1 MERVQRKKEEWK
13 EKQLLTE
20 SNYNILLMTMFLHSL
35 SYGLTKTGLPTIPVE
50 VKNEHLCFIL
60 DTGSTCSLIDSTV
73 VEYFKD
79 IVEPVG
85 NYYISGIEGTKHK
98 VDMITLP
105 FTFEGHTYKPKFCVK
120 PLLDAFKGI
129 EDDSGIQVQG
139 LLGTDFL
146 LENQWIIDFK
156 ELKLM
161 V

>member
-1 MERVQRKKEEWK
+1 MEHNLSFSISKVQ
-13 EKQLLTE
+13 
-20 SNYNILLMTMFLHSL
+20 
-35 SYGLTKTGLPTIPVE
+35 LPLIIVE
-50 VKNEHLCFIL
+50 VKEKFLCFIL

-85 NYYISGIEGTKHK
+85 DYYISGIEGTKHK

-105 FTFEGHTYKPKFCVK
+105 FNFESQVYKPKFCVK

-129 EDDSGIQVQG
+129 EDESGIQVHG

-146 LENQWIIDFK
+146 LENKWIIDFNK
-156 ELKLM
+156 LKIEYELDNQAIP
-161 V
+161 

>member
-1 MERVQRKKEEWK
+1 M
-13 EKQLLTE
+13 
-20 SNYNILLMTMFLHSL
+20 
-35 SYGLTKTGLPTIPVE
+35 IPVK
-50 VKNEHLCFIL
+50 VKDKYLSFIL
-60 DTGSTCSLIDSTV
+60 DTGSTCSLIDSNV

-85 NYYISGIEGTKHK
+85 DYYISGIEGTKHK
-98 VDMITLP
+98 VDIITLP
-105 FTFEGHTYKPKFCVK
+105 FTFEGQTYKPKFCVK

-161 V
+161 A